1 MSNRQGFDPQAGYL
15 VTSAVDFA
23 NFNERTF
30 VDFYQPIL
38 GPVAFSLF
46 YALRSQMM
54 DRPTLADRR
63 LQSEL
68 LVQLNAGQGM
78 VAEGLQRLESSGML
92 ITYHRHD
99 AQGDVYVYELQATL
113 TPTQFV
119 ADSLLSVLL
128 LEEIGESRFNQLMR
142 RAQAHRLADADSQLK
157 DVSHHFLDTYRVDQ
171 REVVHLP
178 HVIRDAQKQ
187 VQPAPAKEPRRVA
200 TDFDWPTLLQLL
212 EGQPVIRDDLTAQRQ
227 LIEVE
232 HQLYG
237 IDEPEMARL
246 IRLATDLASN
256 HFDAQKFKQVV
267 ASRYQRVPGK
277 QATVAQTKAAQS
289 TPAVKGLTDKDRLL
303 LKSTDNYAPV
313 EFLQALKEQ
322 TGGYVTAGERNVL
335 TRLVQDGQL
344 PSSVINVLVW
354 YVIADLGNATLK
366 GNFVDAIANDWLRAG
381 VKDGAGALM
390 QLKKFNQAKRE
401 GAPKQGTRRTYR
413 QLQVR
418 EKMPEWSKQDQ
429 KQKTKK
435 ASPEAIAR
443 ARALQRKHSGNR

>member
-1 MSNRQGFDPQAGYL
+1 M
-15 VTSAVDFA
+15 VTGALDFV
-23 NFNERTF
+23 NFNEQTF

-54 DRPTLADRR
+54 THPTLADRR

-68 LVQLNAGQGM
+68 LVQTNAGQTTVG
-78 VAEGLQRLESSGML
+78 EGLQRLESSGMVV
-92 ITYHRHD
+92 TYHRHD

-113 TPTQFV
+113 TPAQFV
-119 ADSLLSVLL
+119 ADNLLSVLL
-128 LEEIGESRFNQLMR
+128 LEEIGEKRFDQLMKQ
-142 RAQAHRLADADSQLK
+142 AQAYQLADTDPQLK
-157 DVSHHFLDTYRVDQ
+157 NVSHHFLDTYRVDQ

-178 HVIRDAQKQ
+178 QVIQNAQKRSRP
-187 VQPAPAKEPRRVA
+187 VSIKRVNTLA

-212 EGQPVIRDDLTAQRQ
+212 EGQPLVRTDLTAQRQ

-237 IDEPEMARL
+237 IDEPTMARL
-246 IRLATDLASN
+246 IRLATDLSSN
-256 HFDAQKFKQVV
+256 HFDAQKFKRVV
-267 ASRYQRVPGK
+267 ASYYQKAPAEQVMQAQVP
-277 QATVAQTKAAQS
+277 AQS
-289 TPAVKGLTDKDRLL
+289 MKNSKDLTDKDRLL
-303 LKSTDNYAPV
+303 LKSADNYAPI

-381 VKDGAGALM
+381 VKDGADALM
-390 QLKKFNQAKRE
+390 QLKKFNQAKQENTPRNR
-401 GAPKQGTRRTYR
+401 GARRNYR

-418 EKMPEWSKQDQ
+418 EKIPEWSKQDQ

-443 ARALQRKHSGNR
+443 ARALQRKNSGNR

>member
-23 NFNERTF
+23 NFNEQTF

-46 YALRSQMM
+46 YALRSQMIN
-54 DRPTLADRR
+54 RPTLADRR

-68 LVQLNAGQGM
+68 LVQLNTGQGM

-92 ITYHRHD
+92 VTYHRHD

-128 LEEIGESRFNQLMR
+128 LEEIGEERFNQLMKR
-142 RAQAHRLADADSQLK
+142 SQVHRLADTAPQLK

-178 HVIRDAQKQ
+178 RVIQDAQKQ
-187 VQPAPAKEPRRVA
+187 AQPESAKEPRRVA

-212 EGQPVIRDDLTAQRQ
+212 EGQPVIQDDLTAQRQ

-246 IRLATDLASN
+246 IRLSTDLASN
-256 HFDAQKFKQVV
+256 HFDAHKFKQVV
-267 ASRYQRVPGK
+267 ASRYQRVPDK
-277 QATVAQTKAAQS
+277 QMAVAQPKVARSTDAA
-289 TPAVKGLTDKDRLL
+289 KGLTDKDRLL

-401 GAPKQGTRRTYR
+401 GPQKQGSRRTYR